1 MLLSHPQLFLRYTRQ
16 VDKLFCDL
24 LLFILGEL
32 LWLLLNLSLPN
43 MSQFFPWVIAT
54 LLWWGFSLVGHVT
67 SLSRLI
73 SMIKCVTSDYI
84 SEIQSATDLRPP
96 YQLVLL
102 LFSLAWLAIHLLYYT
117 LHVAFSDLPFLFE
130 CASRVISL
138 ETINEGLF
146 LVLNRN
152 Q

>member
-1 MLLSHPQLFLRYTRQ
+1 
-16 VDKLFCDL
+16 
-24 LLFILGEL
+24 
-32 LWLLLNLSLPN
+32 
-43 MSQFFPWVIAT
+43 
-54 LLWWGFSLVGHVT
+54 
-67 SLSRLI
+67 
-73 SMIKCVTSDYI
+73 MIKCVTSDYI

-146 LVLNRN
+146 LVLNGN